1 MSVNGKADC
10 ARRCARALV
19 LLLGACGAVLP
30 LTINAAPWSR
40 QDEGLA
46 NQQPAENLLLIVA
59 DIQRH
64 INDDV
69 YRFPYPL
76 DANGQNVFRAGILRL
91 SNYEK
96 AYPGRM
102 KDVVALAK
110 AQAFEKLC
118 AFQEAGANYQLAQ
131 QSSDTRL
138 KKIASES
145 FERVKSFSEI
155 VDVQPDRST
164 PRTWEHDIRARISQ
178 LDELIKNT
186 ASPHVALL
194 QVERERAQMQLA
206 EFYKAVRF
214 IRPYSLK
221 DLTSQLKQ
229 NVETNKNSKMLYT
242 HHLMQADLQFELAKE
257 YTVLNDPE
265 GPNFDQRDFEG
276 FTKSARAEYAIVE
289 QADGF
294 DEKQEGRAK
303 LQSLDAFVE
312 RVTDRAR

>member
-1 MSVNGKADC
+1 MLFLAYPVG
-10 ARRCARALV
+10 
-19 LLLGACGAVLP
+19 
-30 LTINAAPWSR
+30 AAPWSR
-40 QDEGLA
+40 QDDTLA

-69 YRFPYPL
+69 YRFPYAL
-76 DANGQNVFRAGILRL
+76 DANGQNVFRASVVRL

-118 AFQEAGANYQLAQ
+118 AFQEAGANYQAAQ
-131 QSSDTRL
+131 KSSDERIQ
-138 KKIASES
+138 KVAAEG
-145 FERVKSFSEI
+145 FERVKRFSEI
-155 VDVQPDRST
+155 VDVQPDQST
-164 PRTWEHDIRARISQ
+164 PRTWEHDIRTRIAQ
-178 LDELIKNT
+178 LQDLAKST
-186 ASPHVALL
+186 AQQYVPLL
-194 QVERERAQMQLA
+194 QVEKERAQMQLA

-214 IRPYSLK
+214 IRPYSMK
-221 DLTSQLKQ
+221 DLTNQLKE
-229 NVETNKNSKMLYT
+229 NVESNKTSKLLYT

-265 GPNFDQRDFEG
+265 GPSFDFKSFEG
-276 FTKSARAEYAIVE
+276 FTKAARAEYAIVE

-294 DEKQEGRAK
+294 DEKAEGRAK
-303 LQSLDAFVE
+303 LQALDAFVE
-312 RVTDRAR
+312 RVTDRAK

>member
-1 MSVNGKADC
+1 MLIVSASL
-10 ARRCARALV
+10 LV
-19 LLLGACGAVLP
+19 SHKP
-30 LTINAAPWSR
+30 IAAPWSR
-40 QDEGLA
+40 QEEPLA
-46 NQQPAENLLLIVA
+46 NTQPAENLLLIVA

-76 DANGQNVFRAGILRL
+76 DANGQNVFRASIVRL
-91 SNYEK
+91 SNYERI
-96 AYPGRM
+96 YPGRL
-102 KDVVALAK
+102 KEVVALAK

-118 AFQEAGANYQLAQ
+118 AFQEAGANYQAAQ
-131 QSSDTRL
+131 KSGDERI
-138 KKIASES
+138 KKVAGEG
-145 FERVKSFSEI
+145 FERMKQFSSI
-155 VDVQPDRST
+155 VDVIPDKST
-164 PRTWEHDIRARISQ
+164 PRTWERDIRTRIA
-178 LDELIKNT
+178 ELSALVKT
-186 ASPHVALL
+186 TSLPHVALL

-214 IRPYSLK
+214 IRPYSMK
-221 DLTSQLKQ
+221 DLTNQLKE
-229 NVETNKNSKMLYT
+229 NVEVNKASKMLYT

-265 GPNFDQRDFEG
+265 GPDFDLRDFEG

-303 LQSLDAFVE
+303 LQALDAFVE